1 MERILHLVFN
11 DQRRQRINCKEHL
24 LSRFKP
30 TLTTEV
36 YEASLLGKKLI
47 KQRIRRCDSPTL
59 RSTTPITLNYSQ
71 GKILRTPN
79 CGMSAFFN
87 PQKPTAEGQRW
98 SFPTMSLS
106 PYACVQDCLARQH
119 YSFCLQAHQSLTDLR
134 LKRRKGN

>member
-1 MERILHLVFN
+1 MI
-11 DQRRQRINCKEHL
+11 KEDKEL
-24 LSRFKP
+24 IARNICFQDLSPHSPQKFMKQVCLAR
-30 TLTTEV
+30 
-36 YEASLLGKKLI
+36 KLI

-59 RSTTPITLNYSQ
+59 RYTTPITLNYSQ
-71 GKILRTPN
+71 GEILRTPN